1 MAGLDISLER
11 NPGGVIVH
19 LKGAVDTP
27 TVGDLDHSLASL
39 ESGAQKTVVVEMSGV
54 DYVNSRGMAL
64 LIKYNDVFSRSGRR
78 FVISSLNSRVKPT
91 FQMMGLLEALEVVDT
106 TENVFAGAPSKEA
119 AAAPAPAAH
128 AIECI
133 SCKAK
138 LDITDIGYFRCS
150 RCGTVMR
157 VAKGWK
163 VHSVGGKKAGR
174 VGVVIPALAKYV
186 SVVRAGIE
194 SLSAEYLHDA
204 RGLWP
209 AADEV
214 FGYIMDKA
222 AKVKKNA
229 FRISVDLVADE
240 EHFSIVVVLPPG
252 LALRQDEVR
261 DQPVFKL
268 AAKAFAKIDLSSLE
282 PFGQVLRLGK

>member
-27 TVGDLDHSLASL
+27 TVEDLDHSLASL
-39 ESGAQKTVVVEMSGV
+39 ESGAQKIVVLDMAGV

-78 FVISSLNSRVKPT
+78 FVVGGLNNRVKPT
-91 FQMMGLLEALEVVDT
+91 FEMMGLLEALEVVSKPED
-106 TENVFAGAPSKEA
+106 VFSAAPSKKPA
-119 AAAPAPAAH
+119 ASAPAAH
-128 AIECI
+128 TLDCPA
-133 SCKAK
+133 CKAK
-138 LDITDIGYFRCS
+138 LDVGDLGYFRCS

-157 VAKGWK
+157 VTRGWK
-163 VHSVGGKKAGR
+163 IHPVGGKKADR
-174 VGVVIPALAKYV
+174 VSIVIPALAKYV

-194 SLSAEYLHDA
+194 SLSAEYLHDT

-222 AKVKKNA
+222 AKIKKNA
-229 FRISVDLVADE
+229 FRVSVDLVADD
-240 EHFSIVVVLPPG
+240 EHFIVVVVLPPG
-252 LALRQDEVR
+252 LSLKQDEIK
-261 DQPVFKL
+261 DHPVFKL
-268 AAKAFAKIDLSSLE
+268 AAKAFVKIDLSALE
-282 PFGQVLRLGK
+282 PSGQVLRLEK